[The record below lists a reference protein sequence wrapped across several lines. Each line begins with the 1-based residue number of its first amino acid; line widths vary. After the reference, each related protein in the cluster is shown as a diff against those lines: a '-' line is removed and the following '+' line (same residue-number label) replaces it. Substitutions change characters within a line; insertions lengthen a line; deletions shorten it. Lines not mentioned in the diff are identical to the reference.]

1 MKYGKLSR
9 KNIETLER
17 LAETPE
23 GKAALTEFVEKQ
35 KEARKAY
42 KRYVKL
48 INKKEKSPNE
58 IRAAFIEKCK
68 RYIEKYGVA
77 VNFVEMTGRSGWF
90 ANGMFS
96 YGISNIKGVRNEYI
110 EKANALAWLLKD
122 YEFVDETENAPQP
135 NEVVVGMVVKEE
147 YGDVLELSS
156 RRISADGVL
165 NSGKGF
171 NIKGSDLWVGD
182 KQVSKIIDDTNAI
195 YKEGKK

>member
-23 GKAALTEFVEKQ
+23 EKVALTEFVYKQ
-35 KEARKAY
+35 KAARRAY

-68 RYIEKYGVA
+68 RYIAKHGNGVE
-77 VNFVEMTGRSGWF
+77 FTRSEDGWF
-90 ANGMFS
+90 AIAS
-96 YGISNIKGVRNEYI
+96 RSLAYGISKTKGVHNEYI

-135 NEVVVGMVVKEE
+135 ELKVIYEE
-147 YGDVLELSS
+147 E
-156 RRISADGVL
+156 
-165 NSGKGF
+165 
-171 NIKGSDLWVGD
+171 
-182 KQVSKIIDDTNAI
+182 
-195 YKEGKK
+195 KK